1 MLAIFLAPVYIL
13 ANVFTAYWLLRWM
26 KEVHPLFRHPAVL
39 GVILVLYAF
48 FALSLLTSFLIKR
61 DPVHRILKVIS
72 NCWLGMYLY
81 FLGFTAILV
90 LRGLPGSILVKIVHA
105 YGGILGPAHPY
116 GEKFMSMIS
125 TNERKKKY
133 QQRIAQLLPQFD
145 FVEIFNACESA
156 ETNAKAKRLAEK
168 FNKPGFGGSDAH
180 RLNCIGKA
188 YTELP
193 DTIRSED
200 DLIAYV
206 KTCPQIEC
214 GGEHYNGTTKDR
226 IGRLNM
232 VLVDSFYFYNKLA
245 NGWRWRKRRRELFD
259 IIEKKL

>member
-1 MLAIFLAPVYIL
+1 MPFGVKLKIL
-13 ANVFTAYWLLRWM
+13 
-26 KEVHPLFRHPAVL
+26 E
-39 GVILVLYAF
+39 
-48 FALSLLTSFLIKR
+48 
-61 DPVHRILKVIS
+61 
-72 NCWLGMYLY
+72 
-81 FLGFTAILV
+81 

-156 ETNAKAKRLAEK
+156 GTNAKAKRLAEK

-180 RLNCIGKA
+180 RLDCIGKA

-245 NGWRWRKRRRELFD
+245 NGWRWRIAR
-259 IIEKKL
+259 I